1 MNVEWQDAF
10 NVLVLICGCM
20 GGWIL
25 GRISKTLD
33 QLDADV
39 RAMPEKYVSK
49 ADYREG
55 FGDIKAALVR
65 IEDKLDG
72 KADK

>member
-1 MNVEWQDAF
+1 MSVEWQDAF
-10 NVLVLICGCM
+10 NVLVLICGAM

-49 ADYREG
+49 LDYREDMS
-55 FGDIKAALVR
+55 DIKAALLR
-65 IEDKLDG
+65 IEDKLGG